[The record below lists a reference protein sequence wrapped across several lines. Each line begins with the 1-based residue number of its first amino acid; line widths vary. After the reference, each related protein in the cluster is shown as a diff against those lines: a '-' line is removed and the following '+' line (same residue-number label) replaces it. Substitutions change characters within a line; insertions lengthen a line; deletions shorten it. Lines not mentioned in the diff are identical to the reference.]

1 MATRKVILVGI
12 AEWAKVFEENRDKV
26 GFKDGDAPG
35 TYEDTDGACTIDMIL
50 DKENMDRLIA
60 SKSMKK
66 GSPDAEGRGTRVR
79 FVRKFNTGRDC
90 DCGSPVVVKSDGTTG
105 DMDVDGLIG
114 NGSTVAVTLSVYDTR
129 RKSIVGTRLDRV
141 KVLEHVLPPSNDD
154 DDAVVS
160 MPPPQKL
167 KVVQGEEEV
176 PF

>member
-1 MATRKVILVGI
+1 MATRKVVLTGI
-12 AEWAKVFEENRDKV
+12 AEWAKVFEDNRDLK
-26 GFKDGDAPG
+26 GFEGA
-35 TYEDTDGACTIDMIL
+35 YEEFDGACTIDMIL
-50 DKENMDRLIA
+50 DKENMDRLTA
-60 SKSMKK
+60 SRSMKK

-79 FVRKFNTGRDC
+79 FVRKFNTGRDW
-90 DCGSPVVVKSDGTTG
+90 DSGSPTVLKSDGTKW

-114 NGSTVAVTLSVYDTR
+114 NGSTVAVTLSVYDTS

-141 KVLEHVLPPSNDD
+141 KVLEHVKPPSDD
-154 DDAVVS
+154 EDEVAA

>member
-79 FVRKFNTGRDC
+79 FVRKFNTGRDW
-90 DCGSPVVVKSDGTTG
+90 DSGSPVVVKSDGTKW

-154 DDAVVS
+154 DDEVVN

>member
-79 FVRKFNTGRDC
+79 FVRKFNTGRDW
-90 DCGSPVVVKSDGTTG
+90 DSGSPVVVKSDGTKW

-154 DDAVVS
+154 DDDVVS

>member
-79 FVRKFNTGRDC
+79 FVRKFNTGRDW
-90 DCGSPVVVKSDGTTG
+90 DSGSPVVVKSDGTKW

-114 NGSTVAVTLSVYDTR
+114 NGSTVAVTLSVYDTS

-141 KVLEHVLPPSNDD
+141 KVLEHVKPPSDD
-154 DDAVVS
+154 EDEVAA

>member
-1 MATRKVILVGI
+1 MATRKVVLTGI
-12 AEWAKVFEENRDKV
+12 AEWAKVFEDNRDMK
-26 GFKDGDAPG
+26 GFEGA
-35 TYEDTDGACTIDMIL
+35 YEEFDGACTIDMIL

-79 FVRKFNTGRDC
+79 FVRKFNTGRDW
-90 DCGSPVVVKSDGTTG
+90 DSGSPTVLKSDGTKW

-114 NGSTVAVTLSVYDTR
+114 NGSTVAVTLSFYDKS

-141 KVLEHVLPPSNDD
+141 KVLEHVKPPSDD
-154 DDAVVS
+154 DDEVAT

>member
-35 TYEDTDGACTIDMIL
+35 TYEDTDGACPIDMIL

-79 FVRKFNTGRDC
+79 FVRKFNTGRDW
-90 DCGSPVVVKSDGTTG
+90 DSGSPVVVKSDGTKW

-154 DDAVVS
+154 DEVVS

>member
-79 FVRKFNTGRDC
+79 FVRKFNTGRDW
-90 DCGSPVVVKSDGTTG
+90 DSGSPVVVKSDGTKW

-154 DDAVVS
+154 EVVS

>member
-1 MATRKVILVGI
+1 MATRKVVLTGI
-12 AEWAKVFEENRDKV
+12 AEWAKVFEDNRDLK
-26 GFKDGDAPG
+26 GFEGA
-35 TYEDTDGACTIDMIL
+35 YEEFDGACTIDMIL
-50 DKENMDRLIA
+50 DKENMDRLSA
-60 SKSMKK
+60 SRSMKK

-79 FVRKFNTGRDC
+79 FVRKFNTGRDW
-90 DCGSPVVVKSDGTTG
+90 DSGSPTVLKSDGTKW

-114 NGSTVAVTLSVYDTR
+114 NGSTVAVTLSVYDTS

-141 KVLEHVLPPSNDD
+141 KVLEHVKPPSGDED
-154 DDAVVS
+154 EVAA

>member
-12 AEWAKVFEENRDKV
+12 AEWAKVFEDNRDLK
-26 GFKDGDAPG
+26 GFEGA
-35 TYEDTDGACTIDMIL
+35 YEEFDGACTIDMIL
-50 DKENMDRLIA
+50 DKENMDRLTA
-60 SKSMKK
+60 SRSMKK

-79 FVRKFNTGRDC
+79 FVRKFNTGRDW
-90 DCGSPVVVKSDGTTG
+90 DSGSPTVLKSDGTKW
-105 DMDVDGLIG
+105 DMDIDGLIG
-114 NGSTVAVTLSVYDTR
+114 NGSIVAVTLSVYDTS

-141 KVLEHVLPPSNDD
+141 KVLEHVKPPSDD
-154 DDAVVS
+154 EDEVAA

>member
-12 AEWAKVFEENRDKV
+12 AEWAKVFEDNRDMK
-26 GFKDGDAPG
+26 GFEGA
-35 TYEDTDGACTIDMIL
+35 YEEFDGACTIDMFL

-79 FVRKFNTGRDC
+79 FVRKFNTGRDW
-90 DCGSPVVVKSDGTTG
+90 DSGSPTDLKSDGTKW
-105 DMDVDGLIG
+105 DMDIDGLIG
-114 NGSTVAVTLSVYDTR
+114 NGSIVAVTLSVYDTS

-141 KVLEHVLPPSNDD
+141 KVLEHVKPPSDD
-154 DDAVVS
+154 DDEVAT

>member
-1 MATRKVILVGI
+1 MATRKVVLTGI
-12 AEWAKVFEENRDKV
+12 AEWAKVFEDNRDLK
-26 GFKDGDAPG
+26 GFEGA
-35 TYEDTDGACTIDMIL
+35 YEEFDGACTIDMIL
-50 DKENMDRLIA
+50 DKENMDRLSA
-60 SKSMKK
+60 SRSMKK

-79 FVRKFNTGRDC
+79 FVRKFNTGRDW
-90 DCGSPVVVKSDGTTG
+90 DSGSPTVLKSDGTKW
-105 DMDVDGLIG
+105 DMDIDGLIG
-114 NGSTVAVTLSVYDTR
+114 NGSIVAVTLSVYDTS

-154 DDAVVS
+154 DEVVS

>member
-1 MATRKVILVGI
+1 MATRKVVLTGI
-12 AEWAKVFEENRDKV
+12 AEWAKVFEDNRDLK
-26 GFKDGDAPG
+26 GFEGA
-35 TYEDTDGACTIDMIL
+35 YEEFDGACTIDMIL
-50 DKENMDRLIA
+50 DKENMDRLSA
-60 SKSMKK
+60 SRSMKK

-79 FVRKFNTGRDC
+79 FVRKFNTGRDW
-90 DCGSPVVVKSDGTTG
+90 DSGSPVVVKSDGTTW

-114 NGSTVAVTLSVYDTR
+114 NGSTVAVTLSVYDTS

-141 KVLEHVLPPSNDD
+141 KVLEHVKPPSDD
-154 DDAVVS
+154 DDEVAT

>member
-1 MATRKVILVGI
+1 MATRKVILTGI
-12 AEWAKVFEENRDKV
+12 AEWAKVFEDNRDLK
-26 GFKDGDAPG
+26 GFEGA
-35 TYEDTDGACTIDMIL
+35 YEEFDGACTIDMIL
-50 DKENMDRLIA
+50 DKDSMDRLSA

-79 FVRKFNTGRDC
+79 FVRKFNTGRDR
-90 DCGSPVVVKSDGTTG
+90 DSGSPVVVKSDGTTW

-114 NGSTVAVTLSVYDTR
+114 NGSTVAVTLSVYDTS

-141 KVLEHVLPPSNDD
+141 KVLEHVKPPSDD
-154 DDAVVS
+154 EDEVAT